1 MFEKVLTGVKKG
13 DIVHT
18 RYRKWIYVS
27 DSKVATRVGWYDGCV
42 EFDLLTEPEVIEMSG
57 GKTLKLFPDD
67 EYPTLRPMANT
78 LKVFLVCNSDDSPY
92 WVRRSVFGLMK
103 FLKMVVVYGRFR

>member
-1 MFEKVLTGVKKG
+1 MFEKVLTCVKKG

-18 RYRKWIYVS
+18 RYRKWICVS
-27 DSKVATRVGWYDGCV
+27 DSKVVTRVGVMGVV

-67 EYPTLRPMANT
+67 EYPTLGPLSES
-78 LKVFLVCNSDDSPY
+78 LKVFLVCDSSGNPY
-92 WVRRSVFGLMK
+92 WVRRSAFGLMK
-103 FLKMVVVYGRFR
+103 FLKMVIAYGRFR